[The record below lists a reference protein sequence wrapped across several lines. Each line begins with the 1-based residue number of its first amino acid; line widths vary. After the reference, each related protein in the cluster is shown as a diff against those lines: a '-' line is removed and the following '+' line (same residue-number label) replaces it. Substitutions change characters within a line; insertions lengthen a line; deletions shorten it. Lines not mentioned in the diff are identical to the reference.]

1 MAQTQNRELR
11 QRIRLA
17 EKNVDGNQ
25 SISKALSDIK
35 GLGVIMA
42 RAIALKYA
50 KTHGME
56 LKTPIGYMSDEEIT
70 QLEQVIK
77 NPTKHGIPAYMVNQ
91 QNDLETGEDKHL
103 IMSALDLNYRTRVK
117 DMQDARSY
125 KGLRQAWGLTVRGQ
139 RTKSTGRKNSKKAKY
154 RLHKSEINKKRAAT
168 TAAAA
173 KK

>member
-1 MAQTQNRELR
+1 MKQEQRELR

-25 SISKALSDIK
+25 SLAKALADIK
-35 GLGVIMA
+35 GLGATMA
-42 RAIALKYA
+42 RAIALKYGKA
-50 KTHGME
+50 HGMQPNT
-56 LKTPIGYMSDEEIT
+56 LIGHMSDEEIA
-70 QLEQVIK
+70 QLEKVIK
-77 NPTKHGIPAYMVNQ
+77 NPVQHGIPSYMVNQ
-91 QNDLETGEDKHL
+91 QHDLETGEDKHL